1 MNIINLKTGDL
12 CKTPVA
18 ALCERRRTMNLQE
31 NHGGHRPPLQP
42 KAGFA
47 EISNPGVA
55 ARECKERKARQMN
68 DENEDH
74 KNGGWGNLQIPSS
87 LCPLR
92 SFAAVQFRNSGLT

>member
-1 MNIINLKTGDL
+1 L
-12 CKTPVA
+12 
-18 ALCERRRTMNLQE
+18 E
-31 NHGGHRPPLQP
+31 NDGGHRPPLQP
-42 KAGFA
+42 KQPFA
-47 EISNPGVA
+47 EVSKTEVA
-55 ARECKERKARQMN
+55 ARERKERKARQMN